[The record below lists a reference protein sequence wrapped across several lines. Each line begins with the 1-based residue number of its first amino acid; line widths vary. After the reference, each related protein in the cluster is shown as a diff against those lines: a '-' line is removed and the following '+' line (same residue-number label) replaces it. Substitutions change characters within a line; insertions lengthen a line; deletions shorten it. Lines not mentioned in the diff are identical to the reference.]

1 MIFLRKSIILE
12 PVRASIVDSHGY
24 CKRYDFS
31 YPLHYHPYTELFV
44 CFEGQMTLLADEEIE
59 LYAGDIVLISTLTIH
74 GYRSSGNTTFATII
88 FNDTLFGDIPELM
101 LFNEQMRVHVLKN
114 LSEEEQTRLFGLMDD
129 VIRFYQ
135 VNDDP
140 VTECYSRLLLI
151 FLLRHALRDTS
162 AELAL
167 PSDSAQILNQILFEI
182 RSHCTEQFSLSD
194 LEQLVGVNKYTISKL
209 INQSL
214 GSSFV
219 QLLNT
224 CRLQR
229 ACRLLTETDET
240 ILFIAGE
247 VGFGSVNTFNR
258 NFKEQYHITPTEY
271 RAMSRTAHM
280 D

>member
-1 MIFLRKSIILE
+1 MRKSIILE
-12 PVRASIVDSHGY
+12 PIQASIVDSHGY

-44 CFEGQMTLLADEEIE
+44 CFEGCMTLLADEEIE
-59 LYAGDIVLISTLTIH
+59 LCAGDMVLISTLTIH

-101 LFNEQMRVHVLKN
+101 LFNERPHVYLLKN
-114 LSEEEQTRLFGLMDD
+114 LSEEEQTRLFGLIDD
-129 VIRFYQ
+129 VMHFYQ
-135 VNDDP
+135 AKDDP
-140 VTECYSRLLLI
+140 ITECYSRLLLI
-151 FLLRHALRDTS
+151 FLLRHALRDPSVDLTLS
-162 AELAL
+162 
-167 PSDSAQILNQILFEI
+167 SDSAQVLNQILFEI

-194 LEQLVGVNKYTISKL
+194 LEQLVGINKYTISKL

-240 ILFIAGE
+240 MLFIAGE

-271 RAMSRTAHM
+271 RSMSRTAHM